1 MANAYGA
8 YMTGVIGGYPNGG
21 FPAQAFY
28 GVMGQPAGM
37 SKGGPTS
44 GSGSADINFF
54 GTSSKV
60 TVLATILIL
69 MFGGYFLWHFTM

>member
-37 SKGGPTS
+37 SKGGTS
-44 GSGSADINFF
+44 NGGSSDINFF